1 MPPVGCCT
9 FLTLESTTTEPGAIN
24 APTIEQAVSV
34 ARECFD
40 AGKVTLTALPSDAE
54 AGIIL
59 RHGGRG
65 HADRRL
71 ADDARQA
78 GKRVLPM
85 ELGYCVGVD
94 GTIDCWRPLWSE
106 VRGGV
111 IVEDTAAYE
120 AWLQGLMASG
130 TLPYPT
136 PEQCRAQAE
145 KLDNLCAM
153 DPAKAG
159 HSREVKAYERL
170 RDAALRAAEAVPA

>member
-1 MPPVGCCT
+1 M
-9 FLTLESTTTEPGAIN
+9 LH
-24 APTIEQAVSV
+24 
-34 ARECFD
+34 
-40 AGKVTLTALPSDAE
+40 TALRAPKDGTPPFDPA
-54 AGIIL
+54 I
-59 RHGGRG
+59 
-65 HADRRL
+65 L
-71 ADDARQA
+71 ADVHAVLGREVNRRAAQA

-94 GTIDCWRPLWSE
+94 GTSDCWRPLWSE

-120 AWLQGLMASG
+120 AWLQGLMDSG
-130 TLPYPT
+130 TLPRPT
-136 PEQCRAQAE
+136 PEQCRGQAE

-170 RDAALRAAEAVPA
+170 RDAALRAAEVAA